1 MKVYQKLASTFNA
14 YLYCQATNKQEWAD
28 RHLETIKEIIREY
41 LPHGSGFDS
50 DITLDI
56 NRSKL
61 NKLILCGSF
70 HAMNDNGCYC
80 CWIDFECVI
89 EPSLISE
96 IDIEIKGR
104 FGHHQD
110 LREYIGDMFYY
121 ALMQELELMKV
132 AG

>member
-14 YLYCQATNKQEWAD
+14 YLYCQATNKQELAD

-50 DITLDI
+50 DITLDVD
-56 NRSKL
+56 RSKL

-70 HAMNDNGCYC
+70 HAMNDNGYYC

-89 EPSLISE
+89 EPSLIGE

-110 LREYIGDMFYY
+110 LREYIGDVLYD
-121 ALMQELELMKV
+121 ALTKELESMKV
-132 AG
+132 AS